1 MMKTKGVFL
10 IMLLCAFA
18 FSGMAQMRTITGTVT
33 SSEDSGPLP
42 GATISEKGGNSGVTT
57 DVNGKYSITVDQNAT
72 TLVFKF
78 VGFKTVEKEIGSN
91 SSIDLSLDVDALKL
105 DEVVVTALGISKD
118 KRALGYAV
126 SEITAEDMANSGEQN
141 VIQSLAAKA
150 PGIQVIGSGGVPGAS
165 SKILIRGNST
175 FTNENQPLIIVD
187 GVPINNATNNTV
199 GGDYPF
205 NPGLG
210 GVPNSNRALDLNPED
225 IESVTVLKGAAAAAL
240 YGVRAGNGA
249 IVYTTKRG
257 KGGYAGKGV
266 KVTFSSKVTLD
277 QVNKLPELQDE
288 WAQGSGGGVYDTISP
303 TYSFAE
309 GNPGLDGEWFT
320 ADDVDYGTS
329 NSWGPAISDL
339 GEHKDVPGYHTNID
353 SLMKSGT
360 KGTVEPVDNMGDFF
374 RTGVTWQ
381 NNLAVVGGNENSS
394 FRLSLGNTKQNG
406 IVPNTDFKR
415 TSVRITT
422 DTRMNDKLSVGTTIN
437 YINSGGTKAQN
448 GSNLS
453 GVMLGLTRAP
463 AQYSLAGEG
472 DDGYKFANGKQRQY
486 FYPYDNPYW
495 TVYENPFTDDINRVL
510 GNMNVRY
517 NPTKWLNLS
526 YRLGTDFYTDQR
538 KQVFAI
544 GSWDPPNPT
553 GQIEDN
559 TKRSREVYQDIL
571 ATVSRS
577 LTDKLDARVTVG
589 NNIYQ
594 NHAQDVYARGRDL
607 SVPGNFNLSNASDL
621 YASETTSIYRT
632 YAFFYDGNLDWD
644 RWLYFNFTG
653 RYENSSTYGI
663 NSPKFNFFP
672 SFSLSTIFSKFIPEN
687 DIFSYGKLRAS
698 FAQVGINPPNYSA
711 ATYFVNPFFTDGFTD
726 GLSLPYLG
734 VNGFG
739 YSDIIGDNA
748 LAPELINEVEIG
760 TDLRFWNGR
769 LNLDITYYNKKSSQL
784 LVQRPIA
791 PSTGFEAQRSNFG
804 EMVNKGW
811 EIMAS
816 GSPIESKDFKWN
828 ISVNF
833 TKNTNEVLLLDPE
846 GLVSEIDI
854 ETAFSSIH
862 SYAVV
867 GNAYGQ
873 LYGTVWEKNDN
884 GDLIIN
890 PNTGLPIVAQL
901 EAPLGNP
908 FPDWTMGIRNNFNYK
923 GVTVS
928 ALLDI
933 RQGGDVWCGT
943 CARLNRLGRTEAS
956 AKRDENYT
964 IEGVLAEV
972 DAVTGAV
979 VYTDPDD
986 QGVSTVVPTSS
997 ANNVEVSANRY
1008 WTNFK
1013 GDAGAA
1019 VEESVQD
1026 GSWVRLREVS
1036 AAYRLKLADNKYI
1049 QYIDFTISARNLW
1062 LKTKYEGVDP
1072 ETSLLGAGSNINGF
1086 DYFNMPGTKSYTFGI
1101 SVGF

>member
-18 FSGMAQMRTITGTVT
+18 FTAMSQTRTITGSVT
-33 SSEDSGPLP
+33 SGEDNGPLP
-42 GATISEKGGNSGVTT
+42 GATISEKGGNTGVTT
-57 DVNGKYSITVDQNAT
+57 DADGKYSITVDQSAT

-78 VGFKTVEKEIGSN
+78 VGFKTMEKEIGSG
-91 SSIDLSLDVDALKL
+91 DKVDATLEVDALKL
-105 DEVVVTALGISKD
+105 DEVVVTALGVSKE
-118 KRALGYAV
+118 KKSLGYAV
-126 SEITAEDMANSGEQN
+126 SEISAEEISNTSEQN

-150 PGIQVIGSGGVPGAS
+150 PGIQVVGSGGTPGAS

-175 FTNENQPLIIVD
+175 FTGANQPLIIVD
-187 GVPINNATNNTV
+187 GVPINNETNNTI

-205 NPGLG
+205 NAGLS
-210 GVPNSNRALDLNPED
+210 GVPNSNRAIDLNPDD

-257 KGGYAGKGV
+257 KGQRGKGV
-266 KVTFSSKVTLD
+266 KVTFSSRVTLD
-277 QVNKLPELQDE
+277 QVNKLPELQDTY
-288 WAQGSGGGVYDTISP
+288 AQGVGGGAYDTISGV
-303 TYSFAE
+303 TETFIE
-309 GNPGLDGEWFT
+309 GNPGPDGTWFT
-320 ADDVDYGTS
+320 GDDVSLGTS
-329 NSWGPAISDL
+329 ANWGPKLSEI
-339 GEHKDVPGYHTNID
+339 GEHKDYPGYYTDVD
-353 SLMKSGT
+353 SLMSGG
-360 KGTVEPVDNMGDFF
+360 KGVDPVDNVGDFF
-374 RTGVTWQ
+374 KTGVTWQ
-381 NNLAVVGGNENSS
+381 NNLAVVGGNQAST
-394 FRLSLGNTKQNG
+394 FRLSVGNTRQTG
-406 IVPNTDFKR
+406 IVPNTDFNR

-422 DTRMNDKLSVGTTIN
+422 DTKMNDKVSVGATIN

-453 GVMLGLTRAP
+453 GVMLGLTRTP
-463 AQYSLAGEG
+463 PQFSLAGDGE
-472 DDGYKFANGKQRQY
+472 DGYKFANGNQRQY
-486 FYPYDNPYW
+486 FFPYDNPYW
-495 TVYENPFTDDINRVL
+495 TAYENPFTDEINRVL
-510 GNMNVRY
+510 GNVNVRY
-517 NPTKWLNLS
+517 TPMKWLNLS
-526 YRLGTDFYTDQR
+526 YRLGTDFYDDNR
-538 KQVFAI
+538 KQIFAI

-559 TKRSREVYQDIL
+559 SQRVREIYQDIL
-571 ATVSRS
+571 ATVTRS

-594 NHAQDVYARGRDL
+594 YRYQDLYARGRDL
-607 SVPGNFNLSNASDL
+607 SVPGNFNLSNAADL
-621 YASETTSIYRT
+621 YSSERTEIYRT

-653 RYENSSTYGI
+653 RYENSSTYGV
-663 NSPKFNFFP
+663 NSPKFNFYP
-672 SFSLSTIFSKFIPEN
+672 SFSASAIFSNFVPEN
-687 DIFSYGKLRAS
+687 DIFSYGKIRAS
-698 FAQVGINPPNYSA
+698 FAQVGINPAPYTA

-748 LAPELINEVEIG
+748 LAPELINEFEVG

-784 LVQRPIA
+784 LVDRPIA
-791 PSTGFEAQRSNFG
+791 PSTGFGVQRSNFG

-811 EIMAS
+811 EILAT
-816 GSPIESKDFKWN
+816 GSPIETKDFKWN

-846 GLVSEIDI
+846 GLVDEIDI

-867 GNAYGQ
+867 GQAYGQ
-873 LYGTVWEKNDN
+873 LFGTVWERNDN

-890 PNTGLPIVAQL
+890 PNTGLPIVALQ
-901 EAPLGNP
+901 EQALGNP
-908 FPDWTMGIRNNFNYK
+908 FPDWTMGIRNNFTYK
-923 GVTVS
+923 GVTLS

-933 RQGGDVWCGT
+933 RQGGSVWCGT
-943 CARLNRLGRTEAS
+943 CARLNRLGRTAETTD
-956 AKRDENYT
+956 RDDGNKT

-972 DAVTGAV
+972 DATTGQL

-986 QGVSTVVPTSS
+986 EGNQEVVATST
-997 ANNVEVSANRY
+997 ANNVEVSAFDY
-1008 WTNFK
+1008 WTKFK
-1013 GDAGAA
+1013 GDQGAA
-1019 VEESVQD
+1019 VEEAIHD
-1026 GSWVRLREVS
+1026 GSWVRLRELS
-1036 AAYRLKLADNKYI
+1036 ISYRLKIKDNKHL
-1049 QYIDFTISARNLW
+1049 QYIDLTASGRNLW
-1062 LKTKYEGVDP
+1062 LSTKYPGVDP

-1086 DYFNMPGTKSYTFGI
+1086 DYFNMPGTRSYTFG
-1101 SVGF
+1101 VKFGF